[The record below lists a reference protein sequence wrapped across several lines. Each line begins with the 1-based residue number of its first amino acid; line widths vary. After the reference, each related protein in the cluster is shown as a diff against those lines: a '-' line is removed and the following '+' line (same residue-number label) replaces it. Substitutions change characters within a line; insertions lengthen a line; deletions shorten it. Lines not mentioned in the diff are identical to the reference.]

1 MYNERIAFY
10 RKKNMLTQEELAE
23 KINVSRQTV
32 TKWEKGTIS
41 PSLEYLIDLSN
52 IFGITIDS
60 LIKDDDCK
68 SIEDEKFNPNA
79 LTTFIVKAK
88 KSTYANNQN
97 KINSLREN
105 AHDYTFQENEYKYY
119 DSFFGSS
126 SFSGQE
132 IVYKNNKVCWS
143 MNYYG
148 KVLQD
153 YFNGDFLKEVLLQV
167 SEERPYRGAEIYSKG
182 EFVYVSNVTGDITF
196 FKGNETIYYRLQ
208 KIYEGWF
215 HGGAMK

>member
-41 PSLEYLIDLSN
+41 PILEYLIDLSN

-88 KSTYANNQN
+88 NQPMQII
-97 KINSLREN
+97 KTR
-105 AHDYTFQENEYKYY
+105 
-119 DSFFGSS
+119 
-126 SFSGQE
+126 
-132 IVYKNNKVCWS
+132 
-143 MNYYG
+143 
-148 KVLQD
+148 
-153 YFNGDFLKEVLLQV
+153 
-167 SEERPYRGAEIYSKG
+167 
-182 EFVYVSNVTGDITF
+182 
-196 FKGNETIYYRLQ
+196 
-208 KIYEGWF
+208 
-215 HGGAMK
+215 

>member
-1 MYNERIAFY
+1 MVTPSTIYVITFS
-10 RKKNMLTQEELAE
+10 KNV
-23 KINVSRQTV
+23 IFSS
-32 TKWEKGTIS
+32 S
-41 PSLEYLIDLSN
+41 PEI
-52 IFGITIDS
+52 
-60 LIKDDDCK
+60 
-68 SIEDEKFNPNA
+68 
-79 LTTFIVKAK
+79 IVKPFLNKEKLIAPNFNK
-88 KSTYANNQN
+88 EYELVLSEQINNQN

-215 HGGAMK
+215 HGGAIK